1 MRIWKGENLPE
12 TKINW
17 TYLMEWQI
25 VLGLIRLIISTVISW
40 LGFRV
45 TGEKN
50 SGKGKE
56 EIRMSISWAGTYIWL
71 RDPIRKA
78 SDSRRTL
85 FSKSPKVF
93 PSRTLLVEYF
103 VRVGCWVQNCMR
115 RPFNSR
121 DLLGCMALKVFMA
134 NAGLFSPPL
143 TLVFIVE
150 ASGNLFHS
158 LGASWGTKAVV
169 ENGENGPT
177 CQPATCQSISPL
189 QTTLEVGEET

>member
-1 MRIWKGENLPE
+1 
-12 TKINW
+12 
-17 TYLMEWQI
+17 
-25 VLGLIRLIISTVISW
+25 
-40 LGFRV
+40 
-45 TGEKN
+45 
-50 SGKGKE
+50 
-56 EIRMSISWAGTYIWL
+56 MSISWAGTYIWL

-93 PSRTLLVEYF
+93 PLRTLLVEYF

-115 RPFNSR
+115 RPFSSR

-134 NAGLFSPPL
+134 KAGLFWPPL
-143 TLVFIVE
+143 TLVFIVK

-158 LGASWGTKAVV
+158 QGASWGTKAVV

-189 QTTLEVGEET
+189 HTTLQVGEETKHADDKGQWQKQNVFQRKSQILLSILVNSIFSIIFMTAS